1 MKLRRC
7 FFTWNN
13 YDNDFEDRDA
23 IVNYFTSLNDFKG
36 AVLGFE
42 RGEKEET
49 KHIQGVVFFNQ
60 QKTFNTLRDYF
71 KNNHIE
77 KVISLKEAINYCRKE
92 GDFIEIGDIPKTKQ
106 QISITADFIADI
118 KAGVNNNDLAD
129 KYPTLYLQNLN
140 KISSIRQ
147 EERFN
152 YYRVN
157 YRNVKVFFVSGYSGI
172 GKSFLPSLLLGEE
185 NIYRISEGD
194 ANKWDKYEGQEIV
207 ILEEFSGSFFQI
219 NELLQLLDIYPCQLK
234 ARYYN
239 KVACYSIVIINTNLK
254 YEDILFNLKINDN
267 KELVDALDRRILFK
281 GYFNYRE
288 NLEHFY
294 KTDFID
300 LIKYKNKN
308 FKVVLPNLPKID
320 INDLL

>member
-1 MKLRRC
+1 MKFRRC

-13 YDNDFEDRDA
+13 YDNDFNNRDE
-23 IVNYFTSLNDFKG
+23 IVNYFFSLNDFKG

-42 RGEKEET
+42 CGEKEET

-60 QKTFNTLRDYF
+60 QKTFNTLRDYL

-77 KVISLKEAINYCRKE
+77 KVISLKDAINYCKKG

-106 QISITADFIADI
+106 QTSITADFIADI
-118 KAGVNNNDLAD
+118 KAGVNNNDLAYN
-129 KYPTLYLQNLN
+129 YPSLYLQNLN

-185 NIYRISEGD
+185 NIYRISEND

-207 ILEEFSGSFFQI
+207 IFEEFSGRFFHI

-234 ARYYN
+234 ARYFN

-254 YEDILFNLKINDN
+254 YEDILFNLKICDD

-281 GYFNYRE
+281 GHFSKRE
-288 NLEHFY
+288 NLESFY
-294 KTDFID
+294 KTDFIN
-300 LIKYKNKN
+300 LIKYKKED
-308 FKVVLPNLPKID
+308 FKVVWPNLPKID

>member
-1 MKLRRC
+1 MNLRRC

-13 YDNDFEDRDA
+13 YDNDFNDRDE
-23 IVNYFTSLNDFKG
+23 IVNYFLSLNDFKG

-77 KVISLKEAINYCRKE
+77 KVISLKDAINYCKKD

-106 QISITADFIADI
+106 QTSITADFIADI
-118 KAGVNNNDLAD
+118 KAGVNNNDLAYN
-129 KYPTLYLQNLN
+129 YPTLYLQNLN
-140 KISSIRQ
+140 KISSIRE

-185 NIYRISEGD
+185 NIYRISEND

-207 ILEEFSGSFFQI
+207 IFEEFSGRFFHI

-234 ARYYN
+234 ARYFN

-254 YEDILFNLKINDN
+254 YKDILFNLGIEDDE
-267 KELVDALDRRILFK
+267 ELVNALDRRILFK
-281 GYFNYRE
+281 SYFSKRE

-300 LIKYKNKN
+300 LIKYKNKD

-320 INDLL
+320 VNDLL

>member
-7 FFTWNN
+7 FITWNN
-13 YDNDFEDRDA
+13 YDNDFEDRDE

-42 RGEKEET
+42 SGEKEET
-49 KHIQGVVFFNQ
+49 KHIQGVVFFTQ

-77 KVISLKEAINYCRKE
+77 KVISLKDAINYCKKD

-118 KAGVNNNDLAD
+118 KAGVNNNDLAY
-129 KYPTLYLQNLN
+129 KYPALYLQNLN

-157 YRNVKVFFVSGYSGI
+157 YRNVKVFFVSGHSGI
-172 GKSFLPSLLLGEE
+172 GKSFMPSLLLGEE
-185 NIYRISEGD
+185 NIYRISEND
-194 ANKWDKYEGQEIV
+194 TNKWDKYEGQEIV
-207 ILEEFSGSFFQI
+207 IFEEFSGRFFHI

-234 ARYYN
+234 ARYFN

-254 YEDILFNLKINDN
+254 YKDILFNLRIDDDE
-267 KELVDALDRRILFK
+267 ELVKALDRRILFK
-281 GYFNYRE
+281 GCFSKRE

-300 LIKYKNKN
+300 LIKYKNEDFN
-308 FKVVLPNLPKID
+308 VILPNLPKID
-320 INDLL
+320 IDDLL

>member
-13 YDNDFEDRDA
+13 YDNDFDDRDE
-23 IVNYFTSLNDFKG
+23 IVNYFISLNDFKG

-77 KVISLKEAINYCRKE
+77 KVISLKDAINYCKKD

-118 KAGVNNNDLAD
+118 KAGVNNNDLAY

-147 EERFN
+147 EERFE

-172 GKSFLPSLLLGEE
+172 GKSFMPSLLLGEE
-185 NIYRISEGD
+185 NIYRISESD

-207 ILEEFSGSFFQI
+207 IFEEFSGRFFHI

-234 ARYYN
+234 ARYFN

-254 YEDILFNLKINDN
+254 YKDILFNLKIDDDE
-267 KELVDALDRRILFK
+267 ELVKALDRRILFK
-281 GYFNYRE
+281 GYFSERE
-288 NLEHFY
+288 NLENFY

-300 LIKYKNKN
+300 LIKYKNED
-308 FKVVLPNLPKID
+308 FKVILPNLPKID
-320 INDLL
+320 INGLL